1 MSQQAEFGNCEC
13 TRNDKTIVLRD
24 AGSKNSQSK
33 LKLVNSK
40 QREIRIVKIDG
51 CVIKAGKRC
60 DTLVIFDWEDK
71 ELYVEFK
78 GNKVGQAVE
87 QLEET
92 IKFICSRRN
101 ARVKECII
109 CTSRT
114 PKTSTEI
121 QKYKQ
126 KFKTSYQARL
136 IVKSG
141 QYSYP
146 VS

>member
-1 MSQQAEFGNCEC
+1 MSQNAEFGHCER
-13 TRNDKTIVLRD
+13 TRSDKRIVLRD
-24 AGSKNSQSK
+24 RGSKNSRSQ
-33 LKLVNSK
+33 LELVNS
-40 QREIRIVKIDG
+40 QQGEIRIVEIDG
-51 CVIKAGKRC
+51 CVIKDGKRC
-60 DTLVIFDWEDK
+60 DMLVIFDWEDK
-71 ELYVEFK
+71 ELYVAFK

-92 IKFICSRRN
+92 IKFIRNRRN

-109 CTSRT
+109 CPSRN

-126 KFKTSYQARL
+126 KFKTSYQAKL
-136 IVKSG
+136 IIKSG
-141 QYSYP
+141 SYSYR